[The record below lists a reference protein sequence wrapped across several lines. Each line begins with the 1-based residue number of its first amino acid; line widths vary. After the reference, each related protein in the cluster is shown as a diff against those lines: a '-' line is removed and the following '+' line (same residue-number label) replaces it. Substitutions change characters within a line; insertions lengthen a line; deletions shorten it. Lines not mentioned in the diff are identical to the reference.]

1 MADDTELLPEERDE
15 QHQRLISDLRRR
27 YRVDSQKAQ
36 HLARLQQRLFT
47 GATSSPRLL
56 PRHGVPLLQ
65 QGPGDVRPSRAAM
78 RAGRNWQ
85 RRLSILVAVLIA
97 ALLVSSLLLV
107 LNRTHS
113 SSIGTPTKP
122 GGGLTTLRS
131 LHMIDAS
138 TGWALSEQSVMRTT
152 DGGIHWK
159 DVTPPGAALTR
170 STIADFLNA
179 GVASVATPGPNATS
193 MQVLHTSDGG
203 QTWQH
208 ATPPMPFPRSVSF
221 IDAQHGWLLAAVRL
235 PQGAAEPVSVF
246 RTTDGG
252 QTWVRVASALFSDAT
267 PPGRLPYGGQKL
279 GIGFLNVL
287 TGWVTG
293 TVSLSNLAW
302 LYVTHDGGLT
312 WSQQAL
318 PMPPGAPSA
327 LLSVLPPTFFSATD
341 GILPVNFADPTT
353 ERALATALYVTHD
366 GGQTWQSTVPPPT
379 PLPIPGIADMQHWW
393 GTDGTVL
400 YHTDDGG
407 SHWTRLSPGA
417 PFKHIAYLDFVS
429 DTVGWALSST
439 ASASSLLLKTV
450 DGGRTWTTLSTT

>member
-1 MADDTELLPEERDE
+1 MPDDTELLPEEREE
-15 QHQRLISDLRRR
+15 QHQRLIGDLRRM
-27 YRVDSQKAQ
+27 YRVGSQKTQ
-36 HLARLQQRLFT
+36 QLARLQQRLFT
-47 GATSSPRLL
+47 GAISSPGPP
-56 PRHGVPLLQ
+56 PRYGMLQPQ

-78 RAGRNWQ
+78 RAGRSWQ
-85 RRLSILVAVLIA
+85 RRLSMLAAALVA
-97 ALLVSSLLLV
+97 ALLVSSLLLI

-113 SSIGTPTKP
+113 SSVGTSTKP
-122 GGGLTTLRS
+122 GGGPTTLRS

-138 TGWALSEQSVMRTT
+138 TGWALSTQSILRTT
-152 DGGIHWK
+152 DGGVHWK
-159 DVTPPGAALTR
+159 DVTASGAALTR

-193 MQVLHTSDGG
+193 IQVLHTSDGG

-208 ATPPMPFPRSVSF
+208 ATIPMPFPRSISF

-279 GIGFLNVL
+279 GIGFLNAL

-318 PMPPGAPSA
+318 PMSPGAPSA

-366 GGQTWQSTVPPPT
+366 GGQTWQNTVPPPT
-379 PLPIPGIADMQHWW
+379 PLPILSIADMQHWW

-400 YHTDDGG
+400 YLTDDGG

-417 PFKHIAYLDFVS
+417 PFEHIAYLDFVS
-429 DTVGWALSST
+429 DTIGWALSST

-450 DGGRTWTTLSTT
+450 DGGRTWTPLSTT